1 MDLGWEILLNSG
13 GMVKIAGPIDGGLK
27 TAATKGN
34 AAITRESKR
43 DPSSRK
49 ALFRMTA
56 EGGLALRVNLVVVL
70 GESAQSPK
78 QQQEQDNGEAG
89 VRELRT
95 GNANAEWKPNRGN
108 VQHR

>member
-1 MDLGWEILLNSG
+1 MGYGWFCMRG
-13 GMVKIAGPIDGGLK
+13 GRGGRRIRRGGFGEGWLRVRAGQEG
-27 TAATKGN
+27 
-34 AAITRESKR
+34 

-49 ALFRMTA
+49 ALLRMTA
-56 EGGLALRVNLVVVL
+56 EGGLALRVNLAVVL

-95 GNANAEWKPNRGN
+95 GNTSAEWKPDRGN
-108 VQHR
+108 VQYR

>member
-1 MDLGWEILLNSG
+1 MTA
-13 GMVKIAGPIDGGLK
+13 KGGLCIR
-27 TAATKGN
+27 TGRLGEADRIGG
-34 AAITRESKR
+34 

-49 ALFRMTA
+49 ALLRMTA
-56 EGGLALRVNLVVVL
+56 EGGLALRVNLAVVL

-95 GNANAEWKPNRGN
+95 GNASAEWKPNRGN
-108 VQHR
+108 VQ